1 MTTGTRVMNMRQV
14 RLGLRDKQEKRH
26 WLEGRCWCDE
36 VHDGSETGIT
46 FTAAPWDESRDG
58 EIAR

>member
-1 MTTGTRVMNMRQV
+1 MNMRQV
-14 RLGLRDKQEKRH
+14 RLGLLDKQEKRH

-46 FTAAPWDESRDG
+46 FTTAPWDESRDG
-58 EIAR
+58 ESAR